1 MTSLPPFPDHARLT
15 FLLSPPPLSL
25 TLFSRRFYYSGTR
38 LIRTPRGHKRALR
51 ENVRNT
57 CFIDIKTKA
66 DSFTNQGSVEVCGK
80 AVNRGGGLG
89 MEISCVYIFD
99 GPRKHMDLLE
109 QWLDVCNNPAIRA
122 EDDPG
127 RTARSKQTTSKRKK
141 VTNSDWN
148 KKPRKW
154 NVCNRRQKTIVVQES
169 NTGRKIKISKSNM
182 SRYFVTVFFL
192 VL

>member
-1 MTSLPPFPDHARLT
+1 M
-15 FLLSPPPLSL
+15 PLCP
-25 TLFSRRFYYSGTR
+25 YYPGVR
-38 LIRTPRGHKRALR
+38 IKRALR

-89 MEISCVYIFD
+89 MEIPCVYIFD
-99 GPRKHMDLLE
+99 GL
-109 QWLDVCNNPAIRA
+109 QWLDASNNPAIRE

-127 RTARSKQTTSKRKK
+127 TARSKKTTCKWKK
-141 VTNSDWN
+141 VKGNDWN
-148 KKPRKW
+148 KKPREW
-154 NVCNRRQKTIVVQES
+154 NVCNRRLKTIRSTRVRQTVQ
-169 NTGRKIKISKSNM
+169 NQICHATLLL
-182 SRYFVTVFFL
+182 FFL